1 MPIFDFKCEAC
12 GCFKELL
19 RKISDPTVAECP
31 ECHKETFKKQV
42 SAPSFQL
49 TGSGWY
55 VTDFKNKSKDD
66 AKTDTKTETKKDAS
80 ASPTP
85 TPTAN

>member
-1 MPIFDFKCEAC
+1 M
-12 GCFKELL
+12 
-19 RKISDPTVAECP
+19 VCP

-55 VTDFKNKSKDD
+55 VTDFKNKAIEGS
-66 AKTDTKTETKKDAS
+66 AKADITETKKDAA
-80 ASPTP
+80 ASST
-85 TPTAN
+85 

>member
-12 GCFKELL
+12 GYTKELL
-19 RKISDPTVAECP
+19 RKISDPILTECP

-49 TGSGWY
+49 NGTGWY
-55 VTDFKNKSKDD
+55 VTDFKNKSKGIK
-66 AKTDTKTETKKDAS
+66 KTDTKTETKKDVS
-80 ASPTP
+80 TSSTS
-85 TPTAN
+85 N

>member
-12 GCFKELL
+12 GCSKELL
-19 RKISDPTVAECP
+19 RKISDPITTKCP
-31 ECHKETFKKQV
+31 ECRKETFKKQV

-55 VTDFKNKSKDD
+55 VTDFKNKTKDVTSK
-66 AKTDTKTETKKDAS
+66 TESKTETKKDAA
-80 ASPTP
+80 ASSTS
-85 TPTAN
+85 N